1 MEALVSG
8 YRKNPVGAHYGL
20 LDWLLQ
26 RLTAVVMAV
35 FTVAVAVCLLVKA
48 PASHE
53 ELRALFGG
61 SLLRVATLLFLLALF
76 YHAWVGVRD
85 IVMDYIK
92 SAGLRLGL
100 QTLVGVALVFYAIW
114 SVAILWGK

>member
-1 MEALVSG
+1 VSA

-20 LDWLLQ
+20 IDWLLQ
-26 RLTAVVMAV
+26 RLTAVVMA
-35 FTVAVAVCLLVKA
+35 FYTVVVVALLFA
-48 PASHE
+48 RSPASHE
-53 ELRALFGG
+53 AWRAFFAGG
-61 SLLRVATLLFLLALF
+61 FMRVATMLFLLALF

-85 IVMDYIK
+85 VVMDYIK
-92 SAGLRLGL
+92 SAALRLGL

>member
-1 MEALVSG
+1 MVNG

-35 FTVAVAVCLLVKA
+35 YTVVVAASLLVHA
-48 PASHE
+48 PAGHE
-53 ELRALFGG
+53 ELRALFAGG
-61 SLLRVATLLFLLALF
+61 VLRVATMLFLLALF

-85 IVMDYIK
+85 IVMDYVN
-92 SAGLRLGL
+92 SAALRLGL
-100 QTLVGVALVFYAIW
+100 QTLVGVVLLAYAIW
-114 SVAILWGK
+114 SVAILWGN

>member
-1 MEALVSG
+1 MSG
-8 YRKNPVGAHYGL
+8 YRKKPVGAHYGL

-26 RLTAVVMAV
+26 RLTAVVMA
-35 FTVAVAVCLLVKA
+35 FYTVAVVVCLLVQA
-48 PASHE
+48 PANHG

-61 SLLRVATLLFLLALF
+61 SLLRVATMLFLLALF

-92 SAGLRLGL
+92 SAALRLGL